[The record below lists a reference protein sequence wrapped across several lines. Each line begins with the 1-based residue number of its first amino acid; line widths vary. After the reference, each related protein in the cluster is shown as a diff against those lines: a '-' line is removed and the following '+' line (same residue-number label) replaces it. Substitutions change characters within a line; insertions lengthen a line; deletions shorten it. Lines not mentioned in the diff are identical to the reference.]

1 MTMQICYVA
10 VTGEVLYTVDG
21 DEIPDGVGGDWLS
34 VPDQTLGDLT
44 AWKILDEELVF
55 SNTEPRRLAFR
66 EAVNAKRLRVI
77 TAGTNVE
84 ITGHG
89 PVALQ
94 GRPEDQTSLQGLAFG
109 AQLSLSMGD
118 SSTLMDFLDRE
129 NVLHQLMP
137 MQMLEL
143 WQKGAAFV
151 SAIYARSWAIKE
163 MDPASTDIEDT
174 ELWVVEA

>member
-1 MTMQICYVA
+1 MMQVCYDA
-10 VTGEVLYTVDG
+10 DTGVPLFTVDG
-21 DEIPDGVGGDWLS
+21 DEVPPVLDGAWIS
-34 VPDQTLGDLT
+34 VEAQPLGDLT
-44 AWKILDEELVF
+44 AWRVIDGALHLVDL
-55 SNTEPRRLAFR
+55 EPMRLAFR
-66 EAVNAKRLRVI
+66 AAVNAKRLAVI
-77 TAGTNVE
+77 TAGTTVQ

-109 AQLSLSMGD
+109 AQLRLAQGD
-118 SSTLMDFLDRE
+118 STTLMEFLDRQ
-129 NVLHQLMP
+129 NALHQLVP

-163 MDPASTDIEDT
+163 MDPATTDIDDP
-174 ELWVVEA
+174 ELWVPDT

>member
-1 MTMQICYVA
+1 MMQICYEPE
-10 VTGEVLYTVDG
+10 TGVVLFTVNG
-21 DEIPDGVGGDWLS
+21 SEIPAGLS
-34 VPDQTLGDLT
+34 GFWIAVDDHDIGDLS
-44 AWKILDEELVF
+44 AWRVIDGALVLF
-55 SNTEPRRLAFR
+55 DLEPMRLAFR
-66 EAVNAKRLRVI
+66 AAVNAKRLAVI
-77 TAGTNVE
+77 TAGTTVQ

-109 AQLSLSMGD
+109 AQLRVGMGD
-118 SSTLMDFLDRE
+118 STTLMDFLDRE
-129 NVLHQLMP
+129 NVLHQLVP

-163 MDPASTDIEDT
+163 MDPATTDIDDP
-174 ELWVVEA
+174 ELWVPDA